1 MIVFEN
7 VGKSYGGVAVVDG
20 VTMTVESGEF
30 VVIVGP
36 SGAGKSTL
44 LRMVNAL
51 IRPDRGRILFDGE
64 DVATADPVALR
75 RRFGYVIQSTGLFPH
90 WTVARNIAT
99 VPTLLG
105 WPRRKIADRVDQLLE
120 MVDLPPGEYR
130 DRYPARLSGGQQQ
143 RVGVA
148 RALAADPHALLMDE
162 PFGALDAV
170 TRGALQTQM
179 AQIHKATGKTVLM
192 VTHDVDEAIRLASR
206 IAVMEGGRLVQY
218 AAPADLLAA
227 PATPFVS
234 ALFGGEEGGIRLLKV
249 IHVGERAVPANGA
262 APAQAIAADATLE
275 AALARM
281 LADRI
286 DTLAV
291 EGSGPPRV
299 IRLADIVRGGR

>member
-1 MIVFEN
+1 MITFEN
-7 VGKSYGGVAVVDG
+7 AGKSYGGVAVVDD
-20 VTMTVESGEF
+20 VTMKVESGEF
-30 VVIVGP
+30 VAFVGP

-44 LRMVNAL
+44 IRMVNAL
-51 IRPDRGRILFDGE
+51 VRPDRGRILFDGE
-64 DVATADPVALR
+64 DVASADPVALR
-75 RRFGYVIQSTGLFPH
+75 RRFGYAIQSTGLFPH
-90 WTVARNIAT
+90 WTVARNVAT
-99 VPTLLG
+99 VPHLLG
-105 WPRRKIADRVDQLLE
+105 WPRRRIADRVDELLT
-120 MVDLPPGEYR
+120 MVELPPGEYR
-130 DRYPARLSGGQQQ
+130 DRYPAELSGGQQQ

-170 TRGALQTQM
+170 TRAALQTQM
-179 AQIHKATGKTVLM
+179 AEIHQATGKTVLM

-218 AAPADLLAA
+218 AEPAELLAA

-234 ALFGGEEGGIRLLKV
+234 ALFGGEEASIRLLKV
-249 IHVGERAVPANGA
+249 TRVAARAVPADGA
-262 APAQAIAADATLE
+262 VPAQAIAADATLE

-286 DTLAV
+286 DALAV
-291 EGSGPPRV
+291 AGTTPPQV

>member
-7 VGKSYGGVAVVDG
+7 AGKSYGGVAVVDD
-20 VTMTVESGEF
+20 VTMTVESGEY

-51 IRPDRGRILFDGE
+51 VRPDRGRILFDDE
-64 DVATADPVALR
+64 DVARADPVALR

-99 VPTLLG
+99 VPRLLG
-105 WPRRKIADRVDQLLE
+105 WPRRQIADRIDQLLD
-120 MVDLPPGEYR
+120 MVDLPPDEYR
-130 DRYPARLSGGQQQ
+130 DRYPAELSGGQQQ
-143 RVGVA
+143 RIGVA

-170 TRGALQTQM
+170 TRAALQTQM
-179 AQIHKATGKTVLM
+179 ARIHKATGKTVLM

-218 AAPADLLAA
+218 EAPADLLAA
-227 PATPFVS
+227 PATPFVG
-234 ALFGGEEGGIRLLKV
+234 ALFGGEEGSIRLLKV
-249 IHVGERAVPANGA
+249 IRVGARAVPAEGS

-275 AALARM
+275 AAVARM
-281 LADRI
+281 IADRV

-291 EGSGPPRV
+291 VGSGPPRI

>member
-7 VGKSYGGVAVVDG
+7 AGKSYGGVAVVDD
-20 VTMTVESGEF
+20 VTMTVESGEY

-51 IRPDRGRILFDGE
+51 VRPDRGRILFDGE
-64 DVATADPVALR
+64 DVARADPVALR

-99 VPTLLG
+99 VPRLLG
-105 WPRRKIADRVDQLLE
+105 WPRRRIADRVDELLTL
-120 MVDLPPGEYR
+120 VDLPPGEYR
-130 DRYPARLSGGQQQ
+130 DRYPAELSGGQQQ
-143 RVGVA
+143 RIGVA

-170 TRGALQTQM
+170 TRAALQTQM
-179 AQIHKATGKTVLM
+179 AEIHKATGKTVLM

-218 AAPADLLAA
+218 GTPADLLAD
-227 PATPFVS
+227 PATPFVG
-234 ALFGGEEGGIRLLKV
+234 ALFGGEEAGIRLLKV
-249 IHVGERAVPANGA
+249 NRVAARAVPANGT

-281 LADRI
+281 IADRV
-286 DTLAV
+286 DALAV